1 MKFKDFFGSG
11 FGDNLIN
18 CLPGIFYLYEKID
31 NQYLLKRWNKNHV
44 KEIGFSDKEL
54 LNMHVLQFFRR
65 QEYKNINRAVNHI
78 FKTGNVLVEAIITT
92 KDGKDIP
99 YSFEGYVIEDEGRK
113 YFMGVGVDISK
124 QYRFEKDLIEI
135 KSEKEQLSQVL
146 DLKNRELVSTA
157 LQISQNN
164 ELFKYTCSYLD
175 ELSEKTSC
183 SEISQE
189 LNTIKKLLKLKIR
202 KQDNWE
208 IFKLRFREV
217 HKDFF
222 DKLYVKHPGLTK
234 SELRF
239 CSYLRIQLSSSQ
251 ISFAL
256 NVSNEA
262 IRKTRYRIRKKMN
275 LLPEN
280 SLEDYISNF

>member
-11 FGDNLIN
+11 FGDDLIN

-31 NQYLLKRWNKNHV
+31 NQYLLKRWNNNHV

-54 LNMHVLQFFRR
+54 FNMNVHQFFSRE
-65 QEYKNINRAVNHI
+65 EYKKINRAIIHI
-78 FKTGNVLVEAIITT
+78 FKSGSVQVEAIITT
-92 KDGKDIP
+92 KNGKDIP
-99 YSFEGYVIEDEGRK
+99 YSFEGYVVEDEGRK

-124 QYRFEKDLIEI
+124 QYLFEKHLIEI
-135 KSEKEQLSQVL
+135 KNEKNQLSEVL

-164 ELFKYTCSYLD
+164 ELFKYTCNYLD

-183 SEISQE
+183 SEISQD
-189 LNTIKKLLKLKIR
+189 LNIIKKLLKLKIR

-222 DKLYVKHPGLTK
+222 NKLYVKHPGLTK
-234 SELRF
+234 SELKF
-239 CSYLRIQLSSSQ
+239 CSYLCIQLSSSQ

-280 SLEDYISNF
+280 SLEKYIATF